1 MSLTEDDPTALSY
14 ELGAAPV
21 VPLTEQQRLL
31 ETPTTLA
38 RLRQVGRLLRDEQT
52 LIRAVPSL
60 PATQIARSG
69 WSPN

>member
-1 MSLTEDDPTALSY
+1 
-14 ELGAAPV
+14 
-21 VPLTEQQRLL
+21 
-31 ETPTTLA
+31 
-38 RLRQVGRLLRDEQT
+38 VGRLLRDEQT